1 MQSERPRVLSY
12 IQRPVSTIA
21 TPLHWGQVV
30 FWPNGGAGDAGG
42 DGGSGGYHLPCVY
55 ISVVLRTG
63 FQAGHVLLENS
74 NLRPQVLSFVSCV
87 ILGKSFN
94 FLLSDYTST
103 KRGWW
108 QYIPY
113 ISPNWCED

>member
-1 MQSERPRVLSY
+1 M
-12 IQRPVSTIA
+12 
-21 TPLHWGQVV
+21 
-30 FWPNGGAGDAGG
+30 FWPNGGAGG

-103 KRGWW
+103 KRG
-108 QYIPY
+108 
-113 ISPNWCED
+113 